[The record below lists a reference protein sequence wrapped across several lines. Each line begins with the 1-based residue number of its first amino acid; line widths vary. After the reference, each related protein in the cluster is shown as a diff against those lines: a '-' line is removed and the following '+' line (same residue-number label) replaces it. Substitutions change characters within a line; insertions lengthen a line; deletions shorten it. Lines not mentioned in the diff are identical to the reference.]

1 MPKYK
6 KIAVAIDFSEQ
17 SLKALK
23 RAIQIAKENQSK
35 LLLVNVVDIKSFG
48 SLPAY
53 DLKYAEQLAKENEG
67 KLEKLKE
74 EAVQSGVENV
84 ETVVVKN
91 SAKSYLTSLPDIS
104 LIVCGATGMS
114 KLEKALLG
122 SVAGKIVRY
131 SKCDV
136 LVVRND

>member
-23 RAIQIAKENQSK
+23 RAIHIAKENQSS

-74 EAVQSGVENV
+74 EVIKNGIENV
-84 ETVVVKN
+84 EVVVAKD
-91 SAKSYLTSLPDIS
+91 SAKSYLTTLPDVS
-104 LIVCGATGMS
+104 LIVCGATGMP
-114 KLEKALLG
+114 KLEKVVLG

-136 LVVRND
+136 LIVRND